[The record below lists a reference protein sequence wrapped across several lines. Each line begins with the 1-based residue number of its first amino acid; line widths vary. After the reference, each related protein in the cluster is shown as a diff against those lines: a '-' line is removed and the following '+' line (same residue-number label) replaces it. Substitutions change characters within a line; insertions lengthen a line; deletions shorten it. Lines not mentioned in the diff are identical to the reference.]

1 MTSLSKATRAKVS
14 MDAALFD
21 EYQCEAERG
30 SNKIQ
35 FGLSLTTLLDCLTL
49 CSSPEETSVSIVY
62 ERRDAV
68 FRLTL
73 EEAGVQ
79 TVCELSVLVSD
90 DLVDVNSGLTSAFLN
105 SEEETNII
113 LKSDALREA
122 VMELTDTAGA
132 VEVRVEVRGAS
143 TDKGGSD
150 GTLENS
156 MLGSAHNLS
165 AAQGGVVLSA
175 AGNLGECEMVL
186 SAESDL
192 IFVSFNCSRPRLVW
206 TYPMTSF
213 QLGMKALGVANE
225 TYLRINQDGIMA
237 LQHQIDSGHGSETY
251 VDFLMVALDKAP
263 EDGGRGR
270 TEEKGTGFSQDSD
283 GGHMGDVHPD
293 DPFNQPFSVSGPNG
307 TGS

>member
-1 MTSLSKATRAKVS
+1 

-21 EYQCEAERG
+21 EYLCEAERG

-90 DLVDVNSGLTSAFLN
+90 DMVDVNSGLTSAFLN

-122 VMELTDTAGA
+122 VLELTDTAGA
-132 VEVRVEVRGAS
+132 TEVRVEVRGAS
-143 TDKGGSD
+143 TDKGGGD
-150 GTLENS
+150 DTREDP
-156 MLGSAHNLS
+156 LGSAYNLS
-165 AAQGGVVLSA
+165 AAEGGVVLSA

-263 EDGGRGR
+263 EDGRRGR
-270 TEEKGTGFSQDSD
+270 VEEKGTGYSQESD
-283 GGHMGDVHPD
+283 GGHMGDVDPD
-293 DPFNQPFSVSGPNG
+293 DPFNQPFSSHSYG